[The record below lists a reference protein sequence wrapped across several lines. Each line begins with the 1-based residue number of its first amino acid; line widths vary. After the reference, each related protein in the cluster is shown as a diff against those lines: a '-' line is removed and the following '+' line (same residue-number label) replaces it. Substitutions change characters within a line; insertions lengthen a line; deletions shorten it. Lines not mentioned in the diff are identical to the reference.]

1 MIGTERLHFLRGT
14 EEKNVYHYVNVIEE
28 KKKEITSWKIYARIR
43 ITCVYTLRTYMR
55 TRMCLKE
62 NTRFY
67 TTLSRRRRFRKVAVN
82 EWTSQ
87 TPTRISKQ
95 ITIIPRYRGLF
106 INRPRNTRFGAAA
119 ATTTFFLFTRMSFSR
134 TFQVT
139 RSNLTIQTYINTYHN
154 RVHVYIYIY
163 LYVHYFTVLETII
176 GRGTYVRETFADRD
190 HPSFNARIV
199 PE

>member
-1 MIGTERLHFLRGT
+1 MLSKKT
-14 EEKNVYHYVNVIEE
+14 
-28 KKKEITSWKIYARIR
+28 KKKNNKFEDIR
-43 ITCVYTLRTYMR
+43 IHTYKRVYIRTCTYMR
-55 TRMCLKE
+55 MSMWLKE

-119 ATTTFFLFTRMSFSR
+119 AAVTTFFLFTRMSFSR